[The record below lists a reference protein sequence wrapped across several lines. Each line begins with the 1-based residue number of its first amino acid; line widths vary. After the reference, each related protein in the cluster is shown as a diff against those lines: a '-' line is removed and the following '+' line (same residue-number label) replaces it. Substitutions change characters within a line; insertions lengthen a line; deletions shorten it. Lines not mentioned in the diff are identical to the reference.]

1 MKKRLLK
8 HKTDHKNA
16 IRYLKTM
23 LVVGVA
29 LILLIALGSY
39 AVVNYFLIQS
49 NLLPQGDANA
59 SSVFWVIAF
68 TLFCIAMGIG
78 LSFILGRFIIT
89 PVKTLITGMTKLAE
103 GDFSTRIT
111 LGKYV
116 DSTTDISKSF
126 NALATHLQDTE
137 ILRSD
142 FVNNFSHEVK
152 TPLVSVTGLV
162 SLLKNDKLPKE
173 KRIQYIELIEEE
185 IQRLSSMTTNML
197 NLSKLEKQEI
207 VTDKTT
213 FNLSEQIRTCVLLL
227 EKKWTKKHT
236 RLALDFDEHM
246 LYANED
252 LLKQV
257 WINLIDNSIKFSKD
271 RGKVSIG
278 IEENETDI
286 CVSISNTGEKI
297 KDDDMDKIFN
307 KFYQSDSSR
316 HKEGHG
322 IGLSIVSRIVYLHNG
337 KVTVTSNDERTTF
350 SVILPKNIN

>member
-8 HKTDHKNA
+8 HKNDNKNA

-126 NALATHLQDTE
+126 NALATQLQDTE

-152 TPLVSVTGLV
+152 TPLVSITGLV

-271 RGKVSIG
+271 KGKVSIG
-278 IEENETDI
+278 IEESKTDI